1 MEKITIEEVRA
12 IREQE
17 RLDRIA
23 EAKKIK
29 SYINHYGYSDVKPY
43 EVVEVI
49 SDQTVVVREM
59 DAELDPNWKMDIREG
74 GFVGHVVNN
83 GGEWIITS
91 NPENPTYRARWSNAK
106 KQWQI
111 KQKGWT
117 GAMRMRMADKPHKFY
132 DYNF

>member
-1 MEKITIEEVRA
+1 MNTELKN
-12 IREQE
+12 IREQIEQE

-29 SYINHYGYSDVKPY
+29 SYINYHGYSDVTPY

-91 NPENPTYRARWSNAK
+91 NPKNPTYRARWSKAK
-106 KQWQI
+106 GQWQI
-111 KQKGWT
+111 RNGQ
-117 GAMRMRMADKPHKFY
+117 RMRMADQPRKFY

>member
-23 EAKKIK
+23 EDKKIK
-29 SYINHYGYSDVKPY
+29 SYINHYGYSDVTPY

-49 SDQTVVVREM
+49 SDQTVVVRKM
-59 DAELDPNWKMDIREG
+59 DTELYPTWKMDIREG

-83 GGEWIITS
+83 GGEWIFFS
-91 NPENPTYRARWSNAK
+91 NPKNPTYRARWSKAK

-117 GAMRMRMADKPHKFY
+117 GAMRMRMADKPCKFY

>member
-1 MEKITIEEVRA
+1 MNTKLKTIRA
-12 IREQE
+12 QIEQE

-29 SYINHYGYSDVKPY
+29 KYCNFHGYSDVTPY

-59 DAELDPNWKMDIREG
+59 DAELDPNWKMEAHVG
-74 GFVGHVVNN
+74 GFSAHVVNN
-83 GGEWIITS
+83 GGEWNITS
-91 NPENPTYRARWSNAK
+91 NPKNTTHRARWSKAK
-106 KQWQI
+106 GQWQT
-111 KQKGWT
+111 KNG
-117 GAMRMRMADKPHKFY
+117 RMVMADQPNKFY

>member
-1 MEKITIEEVRA
+1 MTTNLKN
-12 IREQE
+12 IREQIEQE
-17 RLDRIA
+17 RADRIA

-29 SYINHYGYSDVKPY
+29 KYINYCGYSDVTPY

-59 DAELDPNWKMDIREG
+59 DAELDPNWKMEAHVG
-74 GFVGHVVNN
+74 GFAAHVVNN

-91 NPENPTYRARWSNAK
+91 NPKNPTYRARWSKAK
-106 KQWQI
+106 GQWQMR
-111 KQKGWT
+111 G
-117 GAMRMRMADKPHKFY
+117 GMRMRMADQPRKFY

>member
-1 MEKITIEEVRA
+1 MTTNLKN
-12 IREQE
+12 IREQIEQE
-17 RLDRIA
+17 RADRIA

-29 SYINHYGYSDVKPY
+29 KYINYCGYSDVTPY

-59 DAELDPNWKMDIREG
+59 DAELDPNWKMEAHVG
-74 GFVGHVVNN
+74 GFAAHVVNN

-91 NPENPTYRARWSNAK
+91 NPENTTYRARWSKAK
-106 KQWQI
+106 GQWQI
-111 KQKGWT
+111 KKKGWT
-117 GAMRMRMADKPHKFY
+117 SAMRMRMSDQPNKFY